1 MNTTHLI
8 IGLVILLVLAALAW
22 FLRYC
27 RSISRTDWGSPG
39 LNALDGLNQLFCTRY
54 HRMPL
59 VDLPLPETGPAVVV
73 ANHVSGLDPLL
84 MIACARR
91 PLHFLIAREQYERF
105 GLQWLFRAVGCI
117 PVDRE
122 RSPEK
127 ALRQAFSALR
137 EDKVLALFPHGK
149 IHLDSDPP
157 RKTKA
162 GASRL
167 AQITQSPVIPL
178 RISGIAGERRVVGAV
193 IHRSEA
199 RVECLPIIET
209 AGKPADQVYDEIEQ
223 AINSVN

>member
-1 MNTTHLI
+1 M
-8 IGLVILLVLAALAW
+8 AALAW

-59 VDLPLPETGPAVVV
+59 VDLPLPEQGPAVVV
-73 ANHVSGLDPLL
+73 ANHISGLDPLL

-105 GLQWLFRAVGCI
+105 GLKWLFRAVGCI

-137 EDKVLALFPHGK
+137 EGKVLALFPHGK

-178 RISGIAGERRVVGAV
+178 RISGIARERQVVGAV
-193 IHRSEA
+193 IHRSNA
-199 RVECLPIIET
+199 KVECLPVIDVAEKS
-209 AGKPADQVYDEIEQ
+209 GDQVYEEIEL
-223 AINSVN
+223 AVN